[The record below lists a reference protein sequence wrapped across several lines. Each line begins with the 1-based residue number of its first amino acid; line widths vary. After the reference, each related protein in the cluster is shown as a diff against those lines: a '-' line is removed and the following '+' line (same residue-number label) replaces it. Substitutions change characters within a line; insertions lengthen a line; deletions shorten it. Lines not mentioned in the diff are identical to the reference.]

1 MIEKI
6 ETLASIGDSC
16 GGIVE
21 CRIRN
26 TIPGLGEPVFNKL
39 DADLAKAML
48 SIGAIKG
55 IEFGAGFLSATMQG
69 SEHNDQMDCNG
80 FLTNH
85 SGGILGGLSN
95 GSDIVFR
102 VVVKPTSSISVPQR
116 TINNEGEEQMITTE
130 GRHDPCICL
139 RIVPV
144 VEAMACL
151 VIEDHYKRQVA
162 MLQ

>member
-69 SEHNDQMDCNG
+69 SEHNDQMDYNG

-102 VVVKPTSSISVPQR
+102 VVVKPTSSISVPQ
-116 TINNEGEEQMITTE
+116 
-130 GRHDPCICL
+130 
-139 RIVPV
+139 
-144 VEAMACL
+144 
-151 VIEDHYKRQVA
+151 
-162 MLQ
+162 